1 MSFWPG
7 LIITINGQAERE
19 TRRVC
24 FSLLTPF
31 SLRTLC
37 AGCTVSVCLQLE
49 FHLDSNTASNKSV
62 GHSDWWASQQVEL
75 VPYIMNSISCPTH
88 SLSRIH
94 TGVLWSMTQV
104 LTGWNNVSSCHHHNP
119 ASCLLLLQMWYI
131 IEASLPHA
139 KLLNQTLILPSYIY
153 AWGCKHEMWVQVLQY
168 TIHHIYHI
176 CHIQRDL
183 HKVCNHG
190 KLRGCYR
197 GWWMV
202 WTSYGWADVSEW
214 MLPSVTFDIHLCPF
228 SRGWCCKCNI
238 MEGGGRSPLNLDSLL
253 FDIAALHVHY
263 Q

>member
-1 MSFWPG
+1 MSSQDSSGVLIRSKKWCPRWKVIMLAITPCLWDG
-7 LIITINGQAERE
+7 IMSVPVIITIQPLAY
-19 TRRVC
+19 
-24 FSLLTPF
+24 S
-31 SLRTLC
+31 
-37 AGCTVSVCLQLE
+37 
-49 FHLDSNTASNKSV
+49 
-62 GHSDWWASQQVEL
+62 
-75 VPYIMNSISCPTH
+75 
-88 SLSRIH
+88 
-94 TGVLWSMTQV
+94 
-104 LTGWNNVSSCHHHNP
+104 
-119 ASCLLLLQMWYI
+119 LLQMWYI